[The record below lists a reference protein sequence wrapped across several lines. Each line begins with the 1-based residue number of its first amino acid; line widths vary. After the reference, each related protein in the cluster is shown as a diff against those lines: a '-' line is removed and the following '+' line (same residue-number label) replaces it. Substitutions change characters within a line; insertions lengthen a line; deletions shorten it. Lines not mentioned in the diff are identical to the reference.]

1 MPIPPKKQH
10 EQKMNRAKHFM
21 DGNAPRIRITFK
33 FTWNLVEAIKAL
45 SNSRFHRDEGKF
57 WTCACTKK
65 NIEALSFLGFALDSA
80 LKEMMESGTTEKL
93 PTISIPKLKRKMFP
107 FQKIGTA
114 FVEKTNGNCLI
125 GDEMGLGKTIEAL
138 AWLHIHPEKRPAL
151 IVCPAHLKLNWGQE
165 IKMWGI
171 KNASVTVLSGKKP
184 KAAQLKSAITIINY
198 DILAAWQTILTA
210 HKFEVMIADECHYF
224 RTTKAKRTKAIK
236 AIVKTI
242 THKIL
247 LSGTPAENRPSEL
260 YNAFQMI
267 SPNLFPSF
275 WKYAHRYC
283 GARHN
288 GFGWDFT
295 GASNTE
301 ELNGIITNTIMIRRL
316 KSEVMKELPEK
327 TYSFLPLEI
336 DNRQEYDEVFAH
348 FEEEAESD
356 SETTVM
362 LQAIEALKQTAV
374 EGKLKTA
381 ISWIENFLDS
391 GEKLV
396 VFCHHKFVV
405 ERLMTEFTTRAV
417 KIDGSVSAENRNI
430 AVNRFQDDPS
440 IRLFVGN
447 MQAAGTG
454 ITLTSA
460 SNVAFLEYPWSPQI
474 LNQCEDRCHRIG
486 QKNAVQIH
494 YLLAVNTIEEK
505 IAKLLDSKRKVLDA
519 ILDGKETNQKSLL
532 SELIKGCKE
541 EEK

>member
-1 MPIPPKKQH
+1 MTDPKEQH
-10 EQKMNRAKHFM
+10 TRKANRAKHFM
-21 DGNAPRIRITFK
+21 DGNAPRIRIMFQ
-33 FTWNLVEAIKAL
+33 FTWDLVEAVKAL

-65 NIEALSFLGFALDSA
+65 NIETLSFLGFTLDDT
-80 LKEMMESGTTEKL
+80 LKEMMESGAVVKL
-93 PTISIPKLKRKMFP
+93 PSIAIKGLKRKMFA
-107 FQKIGTA
+107 FQKTGTA
-114 FVEKTNGNCLI
+114 FIEKTNGNCLL
-125 GDEMGLGKTIEAL
+125 GDSMGLGKTIEAL
-138 AWLHIHPEKRPAL
+138 AWLHIHPEKRPVL
-151 IVCPAHLKLNWGQE
+151 IICPSHLKLNWGQE
-165 IKMWGI
+165 IRMWGI
-171 KNASVTVLSGKKP
+171 KNADMNILSGKKTN
-184 KAAQLKSAITIINY
+184 ASQLNCPITIINY
-198 DILAAWQTILTA
+198 DILSAWKKTLA
-210 HKFEVMIADECHYF
+210 DHKFEVMIADECHYF
-224 RTTKAKRTKAIK
+224 RTTKAQRTKAIK
-236 AIVKTI
+236 AVAKAIP
-242 THKIL
+242 HRIL

-295 GASNTE
+295 GASNTA

-327 TYSFLPLEI
+327 MYSFLPLEI
-336 DNRQEYDEVFAH
+336 DNRQEYDEVFNH
-348 FEEEAESD
+348 FEEEAKSD
-356 SETTVM
+356 SKTAVM
-362 LQAIEALKQTAV
+362 LQAVEALKQTAV

-405 ERLMTEFTTRAV
+405 EALMTAFETRV
-417 KIDGSVSAENRNI
+417 IKIDGSVSAENRNE
-430 AVNRFQDDPS
+430 AVKRFQDDTT

-454 ITLTSA
+454 ITLTAA
-460 SNVAFLEYPWSPQI
+460 SNVAFLELPWTPGMLS
-474 LNQCEDRCHRIG
+474 QCEDRCHRIG

-519 ILDGKETNQKSLL
+519 VLDGKETDQKSLL
-532 SELIKGCKE
+532 AALMQHYKE
-541 EEK
+541 EGK

>member
-1 MPIPPKKQH
+1 MTDPKEQH
-10 EQKMNRAKHFM
+10 TRKANRAKHFM
-21 DGNAPRIRITFK
+21 DGNAPRIRIMFQ
-33 FTWNLVEAIKAL
+33 FTWDLVEAVKAL

-65 NIEALSFLGFALDSA
+65 NIETLSFLGFTLDDT
-80 LKEMMESGTTEKL
+80 LKEMMETGTTEKL
-93 PTISIPKLKRKMFP
+93 PTITIPKLKIKMFA
-107 FQKIGTA
+107 FQKTGTA
-114 FVEKTNGNCLI
+114 FIEKTNGNCLL

-138 AWLHIHPEKRPAL
+138 AWLHMHPEKRPAL

-165 IKMWGI
+165 IRMWGI
-171 KNASVTVLSGKKP
+171 KNADLTILSGKKP
-184 KAAQLKSAITIINY
+184 KVSQLKKSIIIINY
-198 DILAAWQTILTA
+198 DILSAWKKTLA
-210 HKFEVMIADECHYF
+210 DHKFEVMIADECHYF
-224 RTTKAKRTKAIK
+224 RTTKAQRTKAIK
-236 AIVKTI
+236 AVAKAIP
-242 THKIL
+242 HRIL

-295 GASNTE
+295 GASNTA

-327 TYSFLPLEI
+327 MYSFLPLEI
-336 DNRQEYDEVFAH
+336 DNRQEYDEVFNH
-348 FEEEAESD
+348 FEEEAKSD
-356 SETTVM
+356 SKTAVM
-362 LQAIEALKQTAV
+362 LQAVEALKQTAV

-405 ERLMTEFTTRAV
+405 EALMTAFETRV
-417 KIDGSVSAENRNI
+417 IKIDGSVSAENRNE
-430 AVNRFQDDPS
+430 AVKRFQDDTT

-454 ITLTSA
+454 ITLTAA
-460 SNVAFLEYPWSPQI
+460 SNVAFLELPWTPGMLS
-474 LNQCEDRCHRIG
+474 QCEDRCHRIG

-519 ILDGKETNQKSLL
+519 VLDGKETDQKSLL
-532 SELIKGCKE
+532 AALMQHYKE
-541 EEK
+541 EGK

>member
-1 MPIPPKKQH
+1 MTDPKEQH
-10 EQKMNRAKHFM
+10 TRKANRAKHFM
-21 DGNAPRIRITFK
+21 DGNAPRIRIMFQ
-33 FTWNLVEAIKAL
+33 FTWDLVEAVKAL

-65 NIEALSFLGFALDSA
+65 NIETLSFLGFTLDDA
-80 LKEMMESGTTEKL
+80 LKEMMETGTTEKL
-93 PTISIPKLKRKMFP
+93 PAITIPKLKIKMFD
-107 FQKIGTA
+107 FQKTGTA
-114 FVEKTNGNCLI
+114 FVEKTNGNCLL

-138 AWLHIHPEKRPAL
+138 AWLHMHPEKRPAL
-151 IVCPAHLKLNWGQE
+151 IVCPAHLKLNWEQE
-165 IKMWGI
+165 IKIWGI
-171 KNASVTVLSGKKP
+171 KNADLTILSGKKP
-184 KAAQLKSAITIINY
+184 KAAQLKKSIIIINY
-198 DILAAWQTILTA
+198 DILSAWKKTLSDHQ
-210 HKFEVMIADECHYF
+210 FEVLIADECHYF
-224 RTTKAKRTKAIK
+224 RTTKAQRTKAIK
-236 AIVKTI
+236 AIAKPI
-242 THKIL
+242 PHRIL

-295 GASNTE
+295 GASNTA

-327 TYSFLPLEI
+327 MYSFLPLEI
-336 DNRQEYDEVFAH
+336 DNRQEYDEVFNH
-348 FEEEAESD
+348 FEEEAKSD
-356 SETTVM
+356 SKTAVM
-362 LQAIEALKQTAV
+362 LQAVEALKQTAV

-405 ERLMTEFTTRAV
+405 EALMTAFETRV
-417 KIDGSVSAENRNI
+417 IKIDGSVSAENRNE
-430 AVNRFQDDPS
+430 AVKRFQDDPS

-454 ITLTSA
+454 ITLTAA
-460 SNVAFLEYPWSPQI
+460 SNVAFLELPWTPGMLS
-474 LNQCEDRCHRIG
+474 QCEDRCHRIG

-519 ILDGKETNQKSLL
+519 VLDGKETDQKSLL
-532 SELIKGCKE
+532 AALMQHYKE
-541 EEK
+541 EGK